1 MKNNI
6 FKILEK
12 YDIDE
17 FHWKLEIT
25 DEIISAFQT
34 QKPMKDWKAKA
45 EKKDELIV
53 YLKSISISKS
63 PNEEYENKLL
73 TELAALESQEKEI
86 SNDVLDLKQCVTNL
100 LYAAYDFEDVTSTE
114 FDKWAEEQ
122 IDNIEEY
129 AQSSKVSDEMI
140 EKYANKVEFSIYE
153 SFWDT
158 FIAGAKAMRDNLI
171 KPE

>member
-34 QKPMKDWKAKA
+34 QKPMKDWKAIA

-73 TELAALESQEKEI
+73 TELATLESQEV
-86 SNDVLDLKQCVTNL
+86 ND
-100 LYAAYDFEDVTSTE
+100 EDVMKDYIS
-114 FDKWAEEQ
+114 FANYFHKWKQRIQRGECP
-122 IDNIEEY
+122 
-129 AQSSKVSDEMI
+129 KRPDE
-140 EKYANKVEFSIYE
+140 IYKI
-153 SFWDT
+153 W
-158 FIAGAKAMRDNLI
+158 NVI
-171 KPE
+171 K